1 MPVRLS
7 ADFSKQKF
15 YSTEGSF
22 KAYLKNEWEKPTT
35 KITLPSKDLVQN
47 QWQNQKLYR
56 QAKAKRIQHH
66 QISFIKNAKGN
77 FSRQEMPEKKRTNK
91 NKPKTI

>member
-7 ADFSKQKF
+7 ADFSKHKF
-15 YSTEGSF
+15 YSTGGSF
-22 KAYLKNEWEKPTT
+22 KTYLKNEWEKPTT
-35 KITLPSKDLVQN
+35 KITLRSKDLVQN

-56 QAKAKRIQHH
+56 QAKAKRIQHD
-66 QISFIKNAKGN
+66 QISFTKKAEEN
-77 FSRQEMPEKKRTNK
+77 FSRQEMPEKKRINK